1 MEQKTRM
8 RVRGH
13 VAGGDDTV
21 SYRVIFGGK
30 AASPLLA

>member
-1 MEQKTRM
+1 M